1 MAFNKDQFIEDLKTM
16 SVLEL
21 NDLVKAIEEE
31 FGVSAAAPVAVAGAG
46 EAVAEEA
53 ANKTVVLTDCGSS
66 KMAVIKAIRAANSE
80 LGLKEA
86 KAIADNGG
94 DVKAD
99 LPADEAEALKATL
112 EEAGATVEL
121 K

>member
-31 FGVSAAAPVAVAGAG
+31 FGVSAAAPVAVAAAGAV
-46 EAVAEEA
+46 EEEA
-53 ANKTVVLTDCGSS
+53 SNKTVVLTDCGSS

>member
-31 FGVSAAAPVAVAGAG
+31 FGVSAAAPVAVATAG
-46 EAVAEEA
+46 EVAEEA
-53 ANKTVVLTDCGSS
+53 SNKTVVLTDCGSS

-94 DVKAD
+94 EVKAD

-121 K
+121 R